1 MADTIKI
8 SDDINL
14 IIESLNKIILLV
26 EETTISY
33 EEAMEM
39 LMNSSNGYYGE
50 ANKNISEFVNK
61 SGKRLDSLLKSYNA
75 AKILATATLIKMAKE
90 DEKIANK
97 IYKGEYHVITMGKDS

>member
-1 MADTIKI
+1 MADNIKI

-14 IIESLNKIILLV
+14 IIESLNKIMELL
-26 EETTISY
+26 EDATISY
-33 EEAMEM
+33 QEAMEM

-50 ANKNISEFVNK
+50 ANKNIGEFVNK

-75 AKILATATLIKMAKE
+75 AKILATTTLIEMAKE

-97 IYKGEYHVITMGKDS
+97 IYKGEYQGII